1 MIKLPMLD
9 QPRGGNYMASLVLI
23 REIMSKDVKVVR
35 PDTTAQEIVATMNK
49 FDISS
54 ITVVQGERPVGIITA
69 RDILVRLVEQCLAPS
84 ALTAKQIM
92 TSPLVTISES
102 ATIEEAAR
110 LMAKKKI
117 KTLPV
122 MDNNKLGGIVTFTDI
137 VFKVPT
143 LLSLLEELTRPYHRT
158 Y

>member
-1 MIKLPMLD
+1 
-9 QPRGGNYMASLVLI
+9 
-23 REIMSKDVKVVR
+23 
-35 PDTTAQEIVATMNK
+35 MNK
-49 FDISS
+49 FDIDS
-54 ITVVQGERPVGIITA
+54 IIVVQGERPVGIITA
-69 RDILVRLVEQCLAPS
+69 RDILITLVEQRLAPS

-92 TSPLVTISES
+92 TSPLVTVNES

-110 LMAKKKI
+110 LMAQKKI

-122 MDNNKLGGIVTFTDI
+122 MGNGKLYGILTFTDI

-143 LLSLLEELTRPYHRT
+143 MLSVLEELVRSYRRT

>member
-1 MIKLPMLD
+1 
-9 QPRGGNYMASLVLI
+9 MASMVLV
-23 REIMSKDVKVVR
+23 RDIMSKEVKVVR

-54 ITVVQGERPVGIITA
+54 IIVVQGERPVGIITA
-69 RDILVRLVEQCLAPS
+69 RDILVRLVEQCLAPE

-122 MDNNKLGGIVTFTDI
+122 MDNNKLAGIVTFTDI

-143 LLSLLEELTRPYHRT
+143 LLSLLEELMRPYRRT

>member
-1 MIKLPMLD
+1 
-9 QPRGGNYMASLVLI
+9 MASLVLV

-54 ITVVQGERPVGIITA
+54 IIVVQGERPVGIITA
-69 RDILVRLVEQCLAPS
+69 RDILVRLVEQCLAPGV
-84 ALTAKQIM
+84 LTAKQIM

-110 LMAKKKI
+110 LMTKKKI

-143 LLSLLEELTRPYHRT
+143 LLSLLEELMRPYHRT

>member
-1 MIKLPMLD
+1 
-9 QPRGGNYMASLVLI
+9 MASLVLV

-54 ITVVQGERPVGIITA
+54 IIVVQGERPVGIITA
-69 RDILVRLVEQCLAPS
+69 RDILVRLVEQCLAPGV
-84 ALTAKQIM
+84 LTARQIM

-110 LMAKKKI
+110 LMSKKKV

-122 MDNNKLGGIVTFTDI
+122 MDNNKLAGIVTFTDI

-143 LLSLLEELTRPYHRT
+143 LLSLLEELMRPYRRT

>member
-1 MIKLPMLD
+1 
-9 QPRGGNYMASLVLI
+9 MASLVLV
-23 REIMSKDVKVVR
+23 REIMSKDVRVVR

-49 FDISS
+49 FDIGS
-54 ITVVQGERPVGIITA
+54 IIVVQGERPVGIITA
-69 RDILVRLVEQCLAPS
+69 RDILVRLVEQCLAP
-84 ALTAKQIM
+84 AVLTAKQIM
-92 TSPLVTISES
+92 TSPLITISES

-117 KTLPV
+117 RRLPV
-122 MDNNKLGGIVTFTDI
+122 MDNNKLGGMVTFSDI

-143 LLSLLEELTRPYHRT
+143 LLSLLEELMRPYHRT

>member
-1 MIKLPMLD
+1 
-9 QPRGGNYMASLVLI
+9 MASLVLV
-23 REIMSKDVKVVR
+23 REIMSKDVRVVR

-54 ITVVQGERPVGIITA
+54 IIVVQGERPVGIITA
-69 RDILVRLVEQCLAPS
+69 RDILVRLVEQCLAPGV
-84 ALTAKQIM
+84 LTAKHIM

-122 MDNNKLGGIVTFTDI
+122 MDNNKLAGIVTFTDI

-143 LLSLLEELTRPYHRT
+143 LLSLLEELMRPYRRT

>member
-1 MIKLPMLD
+1 MV
-9 QPRGGNYMASLVLI
+9 LV
-23 REIMSKDVKVVR
+23 RDIMSRDVKVVR
-35 PDTTAQEIVATMNK
+35 LDTTAQEIVATMNK
-49 FDISS
+49 FDINS
-54 ITVVQGERPVGIITA
+54 IIVVQGERPVGIITT
-69 RDILVRLVEQCLAPS
+69 RDILMRLVEQCLAPS

-122 MDNNKLGGIVTFTDI
+122 MNNGKLAGIVTFTDI

-143 LLSLLEELTRPYHRT
+143 LLSLLEELVRPYRRT

>member
-1 MIKLPMLD
+1 
-9 QPRGGNYMASLVLI
+9 MASLVLV
-23 REIMSKDVKVVR
+23 REIMSKNVKVVR

-54 ITVVQGERPVGIITA
+54 IIVVQGERPVGIITA
-69 RDILVRLVEQCLAPS
+69 RDILVRLVEQCLAPGV
-84 ALTAKQIM
+84 LTAKHIM
-92 TSPLVTISES
+92 TSPLITISES

-143 LLSLLEELTRPYHRT
+143 LLSLLEELMRPYRRT

>member
-1 MIKLPMLD
+1 
-9 QPRGGNYMASLVLI
+9 MASLVLV
-23 REIMSKDVKVVR
+23 REIMSKNVKVVR

-49 FDISS
+49 FDIGS
-54 ITVVQGERPVGIITA
+54 IIVVQGERPVGIITA
-69 RDILVRLVEQCLAPS
+69 RDILLRLVEQCLAPGV
-84 ALTAKQIM
+84 LTAKQIM

-122 MDNNKLGGIVTFTDI
+122 MDNNKLAGIVTFTDI

-143 LLSLLEELTRPYHRT
+143 LLSLLEELMRPYRRT

>member
-1 MIKLPMLD
+1 
-9 QPRGGNYMASLVLI
+9 MASLFLV

-49 FDISS
+49 FDIGS
-54 ITVVQGERPVGIITA
+54 IIVVQGERPVGIITA
-69 RDILVRLVEQCLAPS
+69 RDILVRLVEQCLAPGV
-84 ALTAKQIM
+84 LTAKQIM

-102 ATIEEAAR
+102 ATIEEAAI

-143 LLSLLEELTRPYHRT
+143 LLSLLEELMRPYRRT

>member
-1 MIKLPMLD
+1 
-9 QPRGGNYMASLVLI
+9 MASLVLI

-54 ITVVQGERPVGIITA
+54 IIVVQGERPVGIITA
-69 RDILVRLVEQCLAPS
+69 RDILVRLVEQCLAPGV
-84 ALTAKQIM
+84 LTAKHVM

-110 LMAKKKI
+110 LMARKKI

-122 MDNNKLGGIVTFTDI
+122 MDNDKLAGIVTFTDI

-143 LLSLLEELTRPYHRT
+143 LLSLLEELMRPYRRT

>member
-1 MIKLPMLD
+1 
-9 QPRGGNYMASLVLI
+9 MASMVLV
-23 REIMSKDVKVVR
+23 RDIMSKNVKVVR
-35 PDTTAQEIVATMNK
+35 LDTTAQEIVATMNK

-54 ITVVQGERPVGIITA
+54 IIVVQGERPVGIITA
-69 RDILVRLVEQCLAPS
+69 RDILVRMVEQCFAPA

-110 LMAKKKI
+110 LMTKKKI

-122 MDNNKLGGIVTFTDI
+122 IDNDKLAGIVTFTDI

-143 LLSLLEELTRPYHRT
+143 LLSLLEELVRPYHRN

>member
-1 MIKLPMLD
+1 
-9 QPRGGNYMASLVLI
+9 
-23 REIMSKDVKVVR
+23 
-35 PDTTAQEIVATMNK
+35 MNK
-49 FDISS
+49 FAIDS
-54 ITVVQGERPVGIITA
+54 IIVVQGKRPVGIITA
-69 RDILVRLVEQCLAPS
+69 RDILITLVEQCLAPS

-92 TSPLVTISES
+92 TSPLVTVNES

-110 LMAKKKI
+110 LMAQKKI

-122 MDNNKLGGIVTFTDI
+122 MGNGKLDGILTFTDI

-143 LLSLLEELTRPYHRT
+143 MLSVLEELVRPYRRT

>member
-1 MIKLPMLD
+1 M
-9 QPRGGNYMASLVLI
+9 VLI
-23 REIMSKDVKVVR
+23 RDIMSRDVKVVR
-35 PDTTAQEIVATMNK
+35 LDTTAQEIVATMNK
-49 FDISS
+49 FDINS
-54 ITVVQGERPVGIITA
+54 IIVVQGERPVGIITT
-69 RDILVRLVEQCLAPS
+69 RDILMRLVEQCLAPA

-122 MDNNKLGGIVTFTDI
+122 MNNGKLAGIVTFTDI

-143 LLSLLEELTRPYHRT
+143 LLSLLEELVRPYRRT